1 MFYGYVFKEEI
12 ITNLQ
17 DGGKIMRKQLIIIG
31 MILLLLIGINGCQAK
46 PIITGK
52 GTVNYISLAGG
63 FWGIISVKSYNE
75 TNYFDPIF
83 MPFRFRH
90 DGLHIWYM
98 ALLLPY
104 LPNIQMWGDPVFIII
119 IIRWI

>member
-1 MFYGYVFKEEI
+1 
-12 ITNLQ
+12 
-17 DGGKIMRKQLIIIG
+17 
-31 MILLLLIGINGCQAK
+31 MILFLLVGINGCQAH
-46 PIITGK
+46 PIISGR

-63 FWGIISVKSYNE
+63 FWGIISAKSHNG
-75 TNYFDPIF
+75 TNYFEPIF

-90 DGLHIWYM
+90 DGLHIWFI

-104 LPNIQMWGDPVFIII
+104 QPNIQGWGDPVLIIR